1 MCLLTVFCKSFFF
14 FFRSLHSWSHS
25 RFYGMVRW
33 PVKTLPGCED
43 LPPTDA
49 HRSHRG
55 SWRRCDRW
63 SEEFRSVHS
72 CFTANHWSHWDRWH
86 LNLTAVVQGDFFW
99 QCKGHMVPGWWKI
112 PTICQLL
119 VLYREGLIA
128 WRGVFIFLFN
138 LFNLSSQTSCQQ

>member
-1 MCLLTVFCKSFFF
+1 
-14 FFRSLHSWSHS
+14 
-25 RFYGMVRW
+25 MVRW

-128 WRGVFIFLFN
+128 WRGVFFCSICLIYLVKHPANNNNNKKYSLWFIFILHHHSIGN
-138 LFNLSSQTSCQQ
+138 SSQ